1 LNPIDPGGSGIIEK
15 LLQVNSYS
23 GAARLVLSGGPQQIP
38 FDNFYMFQKGRIYR
52 YYGPRIR
59 PVNAIIS
66 NPAPGVLIDAVIGNM
81 DPLEMIAAPT
91 SELLLLP

>member
-1 LNPIDPGGSGIIEK
+1 
-15 LLQVNSYS
+15 VNSYS